1 MAKIRILLLDDSAA
15 NLCIDRGAL
24 RIPDFNT
31 TLPSIYSD
39 IFEII
44 WITSPIE
51 CEIFRNLCARI
62 KSKDPGALITVIP
75 EILAMDYALTASNAE
90 MAAQDQRQD
99 KTQRRDRDGF
109 AEPVEVYIN
118 RVLTAFNLTEQAE
131 QYLPVSALHQI
142 IKAAKKAAVLNDE
155 EIEELSQNLE
165 NWENGLPPD
174 VVYATNAE
182 DRMGALAGAL
192 IYEQFANET
201 PTALVAHTMH
211 ANVTRTETAWLEYL
225 MRGDAGDSFERK
237 GNKATN
243 WRPLLTEGA
252 QVYRKRLIE
261 LAAGGYVNVQLDE
274 LFALIFPQKDVEQPQ
289 TITVYSKFGS
299 RTLPLAGLFID
310 ADANNIN
317 DTQRKWASDLLVAI
331 ASRFNRADN
340 ANIVGAPAPDVINA
354 NIVGAPVPAIISEI
368 NEGLE
373 LSRRLF
379 ECWKGETPDF
389 QRLRQQRR
397 RRTSKR
403 RQRET
408 PDFQRLR
415 QQRYR
420 LCELAD
426 LVRKHWATQPANTP
440 ATLPNEVENA
450 LKNPQDNYDL
460 NFKNFARSL
469 CNSQQFYNTRITQA
483 FQQNIAT
490 IQNFNEPECLTNAFD
505 VCSGDYSPVARRWA
519 ILFTLRRL
527 IAWKEAI
534 ERAVDNAPASN
545 PERFEEYSAWRARS
559 IDQYILADALFPLT
573 RDLLVLPYPPY
584 GNTGNFYQLQN
595 KINNVLR
602 PEEKG
607 VVLCDH
613 TLSLCQLTLGNGDP
627 NNPGLNPT
635 PTQLERRIMSM
646 FQFDLAS
653 LPESNEE

>member
-118 RVLTAFNLTEQAE
+118 RVLTAFNLTEQAK

-225 MRGDAGDSFERK
+225 MRGDAGDSFKRK
-237 GNKATN
+237 GNKATD

-274 LFALIFPQKDVEQPQ
+274 LFALIFPQKDVKQPQ

-379 ECWKGETPDF
+379 ECWKGAG
-389 QRLRQQRR
+389 
-397 RRTSKR
+397 
-403 RQRET
+403 
-408 PDFQRLR
+408 FQRLR

-426 LVRKHWATQPANTP
+426 LVREHWATQPANTP
-440 ATLPNEVENA
+440 ATLPDEVRNA
-450 LKNPQDNYDL
+450 LMNPQDNYDL
-460 NFKNFARSL
+460 NLDNFARSL
-469 CNSQQFYNTRITQA
+469 YNSQQFNNKTRITQA
-483 FQQNIAT
+483 FNNNINA
-490 IQNFNEPECLTNAFD
+490 IGKFDEPECLTNAFD

-534 ERAVDNAPASN
+534 ERAVDNAQASN
-545 PERFEEYSAWRARS
+545 PKGFEKYSAWRARS

-573 RDLLVLPYPPY
+573 SDLLVLPYPPY

-595 KINNVLR
+595 KINKVLR
-602 PEEKG
+602 PVKNG
-607 VVLCDH
+607 VALYDY
-613 TLSLCQLTLGNGDP
+613 TLSLCQLTLGNGDA
-627 NNPGLNPT
+627 NNPGLNPKPT
-635 PTQLERRIMSM
+635 PLERRIMSM

>member
-31 TLPSIYSD
+31 TLRSIYSD
-39 IFEII
+39 NFEIYSDNFEII

-90 MAAQDQRQD
+90 MDAQDPMQD
-99 KTQRRDRDGF
+99 KTQRRDRYGF

-118 RVLTAFNLTEQAE
+118 RVLTAFNLTGQAK

-142 IKAAKKAAVLNDE
+142 IKAAKKAAVLNNQ
-155 EIEELSQNLE
+155 EIAQLSQNLG
-165 NWENGLPPD
+165 NWKNGLPSD

-211 ANVTRTETAWLEYL
+211 ANVERTETAWLEYL
-225 MRGDAGDSFERK
+225 MRGDAGDSFKRK
-237 GNKATN
+237 GNKATG

-261 LAAGGYVNVQLDE
+261 LAACGYVNVQLDE
-274 LFALIFPQKDVEQPQ
+274 LFALIFPQNGVKQPQSIVEQPQTIVEQPQ

-373 LSRRLF
+373 LSRSLF
-379 ECWKGETPDF
+379 ERWKGET
-389 QRLRQQRR
+389 
-397 RRTSKR
+397 S
-403 RQRET
+403 
-408 PDFQRLR
+408 DFQRLR

-420 LCELAD
+420 LCELAN
-426 LVRKHWATQPANTP
+426 LVREHWATQRANTP
-440 ATLPNEVENA
+440 ATLPNEVRNA
-450 LKNPQDNYDL
+450 LTNPQDNYGL

-469 CNSQQFYNTRITQA
+469 CNSQQFNNTLITQA
-483 FQQNIAT
+483 FGQNIAT
-490 IQNFNEPECLTNAFD
+490 IRNFDEPQCLTNAFD
-505 VCSGDYSPVARRWA
+505 VCSGDYSPVGRRWA

-534 ERAVDNAPASN
+534 ERAVANAQASN
-545 PERFEEYSAWRARS
+545 PEGFEKYSAWRARS

-573 RDLLVLPYPPY
+573 SDLLVLPYPPY

-595 KINNVLR
+595 KINKVLR
-602 PEEKG
+602 PEQNG
-607 VVLCDH
+607 VALYDY
-613 TLSLCQLTLGNGDP
+613 TLSICQLTLGNGDA
-627 NNPGLNPT
+627 NNPGVNPT
-635 PTQLERRIMSM
+635 PTPLERRIMSM